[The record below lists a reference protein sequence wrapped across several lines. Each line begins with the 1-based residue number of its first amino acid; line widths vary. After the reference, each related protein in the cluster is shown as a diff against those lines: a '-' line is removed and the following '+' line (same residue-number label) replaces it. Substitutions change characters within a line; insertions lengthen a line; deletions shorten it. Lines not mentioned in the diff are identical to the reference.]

1 MRFPVRHPLVA
12 LLLIVLISA
21 IVAPLLLRQDGVVTR
36 PLEMELPPVPE
47 LPTTDAL
54 PPVSAAEIQEAERA
68 INAAREQLR
77 EGLVSSAAED
87 DALPVP
93 VAWAVRVAVL
103 ETADQAQAEKQRLL
117 DSGYRGYL
125 RGLADNQGWQLFA
138 GPELERAAAE
148 ATLERL
154 KFDPQWRIEGDIEAA
169 IVPFSP

>member
-36 PLEMELPPVPE
+36 SLEMELPPVPE
-47 LPTTDAL
+47 LPKTDAL
-54 PPVSAAEIQEAERA
+54 LPVSAAEIEAEEA
-68 INAAREQLR
+68 INAARQQLR
-77 EGLVSSAAED
+77 EGPSASAAEAD
-87 DALPVP
+87 RLPVP
-93 VAWAVRVAVL
+93 AAWAVRVAVL
-103 ETADQAQAEKQRLL
+103 ETAEQAQAEKQRLL

-125 RGLADNQGWQLFA
+125 RGLANNQGWQLFA